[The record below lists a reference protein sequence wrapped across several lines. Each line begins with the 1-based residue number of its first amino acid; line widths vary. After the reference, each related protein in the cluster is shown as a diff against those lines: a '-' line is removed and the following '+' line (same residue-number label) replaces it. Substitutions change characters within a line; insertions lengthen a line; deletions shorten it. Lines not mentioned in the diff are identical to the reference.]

1 MKILKF
7 FNLHLFLDCGRDIY
21 IRGTYIYIYICP
33 LGKKFTFIFFKK
45 YVISRLHNLKLDT
58 DIAHIE
64 PLQMKRHIAF
74 KMLS

>member
-7 FNLHLFLDCGRDIY
+7 FNLHLFLDCARD
-21 IRGTYIYIYICP
+21 IYIYICP

-74 KMLS
+74 KMAS